1 MNKIAVSPLLR
12 RALRLDA
19 VMSAAAGIV
28 MALCAAPLQA
38 LLQLPATLLLAAG
51 VFCIGYAIV
60 LAGMA
65 RRLALPGWTVWT
77 IIVGNA
83 LWAAACVLLAV
94 AGWLQPNAYGIAF
107 LLVQGA
113 LVAGFAEL
121 QWLAV
126 RRGSRSPAVAGC
138 A

>member
-1 MNKIAVSPLLR
+1 MDQIAVSPFLR

-19 VMSAAAGIV
+19 VMSAAAGV
-28 MALCAAPLQA
+28 AMALFAAPLQA

-65 RRLALPGWTVWT
+65 RRLAVPGWTVWT

-83 LWAAACVLLAV
+83 LWAAACVLLAI
-94 AGWLQPNAYGIAF
+94 AGWLQPNAYGTAF

-113 LVAGFAEL
+113 LVAAFAEL
-121 QWLAV
+121 QWLAL
-126 RRGSRSPAVAGC
+126 RRGLPAPAMAGR